1 MRGLSVKPLVSSTA
15 ANTLLER
22 ILHAEGAIMRSV
34 EIKGPTS
41 LFLTLSVQDKQ
52 RGFDWIDMI
61 FEMNGMNDAR
71 LFEESKLGMLDME
84 DGITIIFEDGLWG
97 WGIGRSKSLSALKDA
112 PLFVIGT
119 SLKYGEAPF
128 SG

>member
-1 MRGLSVKPLVSSTA
+1 
-15 ANTLLER
+15 
-22 ILHAEGAIMRSV
+22 MRSV